1 MGLKRTLGFGRDSSG
16 CPFASGFGQVPPY
29 FAGRGA
35 QQLAAVQ
42 CLDAMRSSHR
52 FQQCM
57 ILWGPRGNGK
67 TAMLVW
73 TARQARARG
82 IQVLKFAASELA
94 TREEL
99 IDRVA
104 GRPRWG
110 ERIGEVS
117 WGGIRWKPRI
127 RAEEALDRILVR
139 RLRKAALALLIDEA
153 HTLGHTVGQL
163 ILNAVQKLASE
174 DAPVLLVLAGT
185 PVLTDRLAEMQATFW
200 EWSEVLPFSL
210 LPAQDASDAIRI
222 PFESAGRKIS
232 GEALKDVVSA
242 SNGYPYFLQIWGR
255 LLWRDVGADASHVT
269 EDDVNSVRS
278 DFDRKRDQLF
288 SFRLRELDR
297 LHICE
302 AAVAV
307 AAAYKGAQEL
317 CKSEITSS
325 LESIAGGAGRHLAS
339 GSIAAIISQLESV
352 GFIWQPGC
360 ATPGCYSRGIP
371 SLMDYVLKAARRDG
385 PSSAN

>member
-1 MGLKRTLGFGRDSSG
+1 
-16 CPFASGFGQVPPY
+16 
-29 FAGRGA
+29 
-35 QQLAAVQ
+35 
-42 CLDAMRSSHR
+42 MRSSGR

-82 IQVLKFAASELA
+82 IQVLKFSASELA
-94 TREEL
+94 TEEQL

-104 GRPRWG
+104 GRPRRS

-117 WGGIRWKPRI
+117 WGGIRWKPRT

-139 RLRKAALALLIDEA
+139 HLRKAPLVLLIDEA

-174 DAPVLLVLAGT
+174 DAPILLVLAGT

-222 PFESAGRKIS
+222 PFESAGRTIS
-232 GEALKDVVSA
+232 AEALEEVVSA
-242 SNGYPYFLQIWGR
+242 SNGYPYFLQIWGS
-255 LLWRDVGADASHVT
+255 LLWRDVGADAPHVT
-269 EDDVNSVRS
+269 EEDVNSVRS
-278 DFDRKRDQLF
+278 DFDRKRDQFF

-307 AAAYKGAQEL
+307 AAAYRGAQEL
-317 CKSEITSS
+317 CKSEIASS
-325 LESIAGGAGRHLAS
+325 LESTVGGDGRHLSS

-352 GFIWQPGC
+352 GFIWEPGC
-360 ATPGCYSRGIP
+360 AGPGCYSRGIP
-371 SLMDYVLKAARRDG
+371 SLMDYVLKAARTDG
-385 PSSAN
+385 PSSTS

>member
-1 MGLKRTLGFGRDSSG
+1 MRRSLGLGGDSGG
-16 CPFASGFGQVPPY
+16 CPFASGYGQVPPY
-29 FAGRGA
+29 FAGRGT
-35 QQLAAVQ
+35 QQRTAAG
-42 CLDAMRSSHR
+42 CLDAMRSSGR
-52 FQQCM
+52 FQQGM

-82 IQVLKFAASELA
+82 IQVLKFAASDLA
-94 TREEL
+94 TKEEL
-99 IDRVA
+99 IHRVA
-104 GRPRWG
+104 GRPRWN

-117 WGGIRWKPRI
+117 WGGVRWKPRI
-127 RAEEALDRILVR
+127 RADEALDRILVR
-139 RLRKAALALLIDEA
+139 RLRKAPLALLIDEA

-222 PFESAGRKIS
+222 PFESAGRTIS
-232 GEALKDVVSA
+232 GEALAEVVSA

-255 LLWRDVGADASHVT
+255 LLWRDVGADATHVT

-297 LHICE
+297 LHISE

-307 AAAYKGAQEL
+307 AAAYKGAQDL
-317 CKSEITSS
+317 SKSEIAAS
-325 LESIAGGAGRHLAS
+325 LESIVRGEGRHLAI
-339 GSIAAIISQLESV
+339 GSIAATISQLESV

-371 SLMDYVLKAARRDG
+371 SLMDYVLKAARTDG

>member
-1 MGLKRTLGFGRDSSG
+1 
-16 CPFASGFGQVPPY
+16 
-29 FAGRGA
+29 
-35 QQLAAVQ
+35 
-42 CLDAMRSSHR
+42 MRSSGR

-139 RLRKAALALLIDEA
+139 RLRKAPLALLIDEA

-174 DAPVLLVLAGT
+174 DAPILLVLAGT

-200 EWSEVLPFSL
+200 ERSEVLPFNL
-210 LPAQDASDAIRI
+210 LSAQDASDAIRI
-222 PFESAGRKIS
+222 PFESAGRTIS
-232 GEALKDVVSA
+232 AEALAEVVSA

-255 LLWRDVGADASHVT
+255 LLWRDDDTDTAHVT
-269 EDDVNSVRS
+269 EDDVNIVRS
-278 DFDRKRDQLF
+278 DFDQKRDQF
-288 SFRLRELDR
+288 YSFRLRELER
-297 LHICE
+297 LHLSE

-307 AAAYKGAQEL
+307 ADAYKGEQEL
-317 CKSEITSS
+317 CKPEIAAS
-325 LESIAGGAGRHLAS
+325 LESIAEGEGGHRAP
-339 GSIAAIISQLESV
+339 GSVVAIINQLESV

-360 ATPGCYSRGIP
+360 ARPGCYSRGIP
-371 SLMDYVLKAARRDG
+371 SLMDYVLRAARTDG
-385 PSSAN
+385 PSSTS

>member
-1 MGLKRTLGFGRDSSG
+1 
-16 CPFASGFGQVPPY
+16 
-29 FAGRGA
+29 
-35 QQLAAVQ
+35 
-42 CLDAMRSSHR
+42 MRSSDR

-82 IQVLKFAASELA
+82 IQVLKFSASELA
-94 TREEL
+94 TEEQL
-99 IDRVA
+99 IGRVA
-104 GRPRWG
+104 GRPRWS
-110 ERIGEVS
+110 ERIGEVT
-117 WGGIRWKPRI
+117 WGGIRWKLRT
-127 RAEEALDRILVR
+127 RADEALDRILAR
-139 RLRKAALALLIDEA
+139 RLRKVPVALLIDEA
-153 HTLGHTVGQL
+153 HTLDHTVGQL

-174 DAPVLLVLAGT
+174 DAPALLVLAGT

-222 PFESAGRKIS
+222 PFESAGRTIS
-232 GEALKDVVSA
+232 GEALEDVVSA

-255 LLWRDVGADASHVT
+255 LLWRDVGADAPHVT

-278 DFDRKRDQLF
+278 DFDRKRDQFF
-288 SFRLRELDR
+288 SIRLRELDR
-297 LHICE
+297 LHISE

-307 AAAYKGAQEL
+307 AAAYKGEQDL
-317 CKSEITSS
+317 SKSEIAAS
-325 LESIAGGAGRHLAS
+325 LESIVRGEGRHLAL
-339 GSIAAIISQLESV
+339 GSIAATISQLESV

>member
-1 MGLKRTLGFGRDSSG
+1 
-16 CPFASGFGQVPPY
+16 
-29 FAGRGA
+29 
-35 QQLAAVQ
+35 
-42 CLDAMRSSHR
+42 MRSSGR
-52 FQQCM
+52 FQQGM

-82 IQVLKFAASELA
+82 IQVLKFAASDLA
-94 TREEL
+94 TKEEL
-99 IDRVA
+99 IHRVA
-104 GRPRWG
+104 GRPRWN

-117 WGGIRWKPRI
+117 WGGVRWKPRT

-139 RLRKAALALLIDEA
+139 RLRKAPLVLLIDEA
-153 HTLGHTVGQL
+153 HTLGRTVGQL

-174 DAPVLLVLAGT
+174 DAPILLVLAGT
-185 PVLTDRLAEMQATFW
+185 PVLTDRLVEMQATFW
-200 EWSEVLPFSL
+200 KRSEVLPFNL
-210 LPAQDASDAIRI
+210 LSAQDASDAIRI
-222 PFESAGRKIS
+222 PFESVGRTIS
-232 GEALKDVVSA
+232 AEALEDVVSA

-255 LLWRDVGADASHVT
+255 LLWRDVGADAPHVT

-317 CKSEITSS
+317 CKSEIASS

-371 SLMDYVLKAARRDG
+371 SLMDYVLKAPLTDG